1 MRKYI
6 FLAIFFSACNVN
18 QVNIKEKSEKEIS
31 QADKAMSDLAE
42 KEGFF
47 KALQQYADDSL
58 VKPNE
63 GELPVIGKKAFME
76 KCGDKTGPKTLTWSP
91 VKAEAAVSGDLGY
104 TRGNWKFVKPDTT
117 YYGNYVTIWKKQKDN
132 SWKWVFD
139 GGNNTPA
146 PLSEK

>member
-1 MRKYI
+1 MKKYFI
-6 FLAIFFSACNVN
+6 YILLFSSCNTV
-18 QVNIKEKSEKEIS
+18 QSGKNIQTEKEIS
-31 QADKAMSDLAE
+31 RADKAMSDLAE

-91 VKAEAAVSGDLGY
+91 VKAEVAKSGELGY
-104 TRGNWKFVKPDTT
+104 TWGNWKFVKPDTT
-117 YYGNYVTIWKKQKDN
+117 YYGNYITVWKKQKDN